1 MSYERA
7 VLNRFR
13 DFQAAG
19 GEDGQEWTN
28 SPTAKEL
35 FKAVKAY
42 ELQKEL
48 CVQQENR
55 LRVEAK
61 DGEKVLWQTFTKLF
75 TTSSLGLG
83 LNWVYENDL
92 GISRADLGQN

>member
-1 MSYERA
+1 MCYERA
-7 VLNRFR
+7 VLNQKISFR

-19 GEDGQEWTN
+19 GELGQEWTN

-35 FKAVKAY
+35 FEAMEVY

-55 LRVEAK
+55 LRVEAE
-61 DGEKVLWQTFTKLF
+61 DGEKVLQQTFTKLF

-83 LNWVYENDL
+83 LN
-92 GISRADLGQN
+92 

>member
-1 MSYERA
+1 MCYERV

-13 DFQAAG
+13 HFQAAG

-35 FKAVKAY
+35 FEALKVY

-61 DGEKVLWQTFTKLF
+61 DGEKVLGKHSQN
-75 TTSSLGLG
+75 SLRLAPWA
-83 LNWVYENDL
+83 LV
-92 GISRADLGQN
+92 